1 MHGFHRHATLDA
13 AADIR
18 LVCNDDQEKV
28 GSLKSDASVDDIIV
42 QLEIVQIGRW
52 MWLSLADDRSIEYAI
67 SIQKNCSSPYF
78 IVSHFVSARL
88 RVGCEI
94 HRCHT
99 TAWKASVCG
108 VTLARLTVGITTAT
122 SATCAV

>member
-1 MHGFHRHATLDA
+1 MHRFNRRATLDA

-18 LVCNDDQEKV
+18 LVCNNNQEKAR
-28 GSLKSDASVDDIIV
+28 SLKSGAAVDDIIV
-42 QLEIVQIGRW
+42 QLEIVRIGRR
-52 MWLSLADDRSIEYAI
+52 MRPSITDDRSIEYAI
-67 SIQKNCSSPYF
+67 SIQKSCSRYF

-108 VTLARLTVGITTAT
+108 VTFALLTVGITTAT
-122 SATCAV
+122 SATWAV

>member
-1 MHGFHRHATLDA
+1 MHRFNCRATLDPP
-13 AADIR
+13 ADIR
-18 LVCNDDQEKV
+18 LVCNDDQEKAR
-28 GSLKSDASVDDIIV
+28 SLKSGAPVNDIIV
-42 QLEIVQIGRW
+42 QFKIVRIRRW
-52 MWLSLADDRSIEYAI
+52 VWLSLADDRSIEYAI